1 MEKEG
6 NNMRWESEYMFM
18 LNEKAGLSSLIQYEA
33 VTVPK
38 EYNLHWYIDTDKVVW
53 SMNYEVVEVC

>member
-38 EYNLHWYIDTDKVVW
+38 EYNLH
-53 SMNYEVVEVC
+53 